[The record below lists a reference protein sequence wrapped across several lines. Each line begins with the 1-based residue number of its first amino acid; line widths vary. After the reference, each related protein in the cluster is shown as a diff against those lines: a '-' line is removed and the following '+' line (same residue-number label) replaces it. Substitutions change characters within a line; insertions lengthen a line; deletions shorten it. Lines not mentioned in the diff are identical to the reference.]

1 MERRRR
7 NRTWASARGF
17 PGWLHRTGVIGTDV
31 APKQCQ
37 DQFYIL
43 TVGLGPLADVV
54 AGGPREACRAGG
66 VQTSCDLERSKR
78 RVLSA

>member
-1 MERRRR
+1 M
-7 NRTWASARGF
+7 
-17 PGWLHRTGVIGTDV
+17 IGTDV

-54 AGGPREACRAGG
+54 AGSPREACRAGE
-66 VQTSCDLERSKR
+66 VQTSCDLNVRRSTR
-78 RVLSA
+78 RCLQHESLESHKFYSIFPE